1 MCHTEAK
8 DRVEDPPA
16 LKQNSCGVFNDRRP
30 TKICKKFPKW
40 RKTETE
46 HGNEQRTNKEN
57 RTGYR
62 HKEDN
67 MENRETPSPMPS
79 PYMAVK
85 LFRAMS
91 KASWDQVRRLYL
103 VAFAG
108 MFADQQPE
116 PEPYRDRTLTLLM
129 HLEDRRHGR
138 RFIQWLKY

>member
-1 MCHTEAK
+1 
-8 DRVEDPPA
+8 
-16 LKQNSCGVFNDRRP
+16 
-30 TKICKKFPKW
+30 
-40 RKTETE
+40 
-46 HGNEQRTNKEN
+46 
-57 RTGYR
+57 
-62 HKEDN
+62 

-129 HLEDRRHGR
+129 HLEDQEAWKKIYTTVKVLTDEV
-138 RFIQWLKY
+138 FE